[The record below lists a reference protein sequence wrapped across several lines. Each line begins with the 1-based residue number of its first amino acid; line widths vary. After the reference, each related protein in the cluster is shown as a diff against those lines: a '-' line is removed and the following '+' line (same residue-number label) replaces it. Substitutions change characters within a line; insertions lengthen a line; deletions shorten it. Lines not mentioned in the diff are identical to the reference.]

1 MALIHGM
8 THDGELKPLKIDDWG
23 WSQVSMSYVHH
34 KIHDGES
41 FQVWYWEEDI
51 ADDGVIEILL
61 RTSSDPAHAIYDVGA
76 GGDAVAS
83 LIENPTVN
91 AAGTALTEYNLNRT
105 STATANTTTFHTPT
119 VAAGTELVAQ
129 YLAGGAGPQAG
140 GGQAQSDSEWVLKP
154 NEDYVVR
161 VTNISGQAQ
170 TLGLLVEWYEQA
182 RH

>member
-8 THDGELKPLKIDDWG
+8 THDGEAKVMLMDDWA
-23 WSQVSMSYVHH
+23 WQLVTIPHTHH
-34 KIHDGES
+34 VVHDGRS

-129 YLAGGAGPQAG
+129 YLPGGAGPQAG
-140 GGQAQSDSEWVLKP
+140 GGQVQSDSEWVLKP
-154 NEDYVVR
+154 NEDYVFR

-170 TLGLLVEWYEQA
+170 TLGIIVEWYEES